1 MRSILISIKPQ
12 WVAKI
17 LNGEKTLEIRKTAPK
32 CELPVDVYIYCT
44 KNKLHY
50 SVGALMLNRDDCFKR
65 SVDGTYKYGDSVELM
80 GYYPEY
86 PYDKNN
92 FLNGKVC
99 AKFTLKAVHKF
110 DWRLVANPFFKVR
123 GSCLGY
129 DQLRKYATDK
139 KGIVHDLY
147 GWCIS
152 DLEIFD
158 KPKELWEFYGTP
170 KKINGLYGAE
180 MVNISL
186 SNPPQSWCFIE
197 VD

>member
-1 MRSILISIKPQ
+1 MMRSILISIKPQ

-17 LNGEKTLEIRKTAPK
+17 LNGEKTIEVRVTAPK
-32 CELPVDVYIYCT
+32 CDLPIDVYIYCT
-44 KNKLHY
+44 KTIKPVSRYDWGEFTFNDLPKL
-50 SVGALMLNRDDCFKR
+50 
-65 SVDGTYKYGDSVELM
+65 
-80 GYYPEY
+80 
-86 PYDKNN
+86 
-92 FLNGKVC
+92 GKIV

-123 GSCLGY
+123 GSCLDY

-158 KPKELWEFYGTP
+158 EPKELSEFYSLRLDKDVTELFDNS
-170 KKINGLYGAE
+170 IQLSNGKW
-180 MVNISL
+180 VKRL
-186 SNPPQSWCFIE
+186 SNPPQSYCFIE
-197 VD
+197 VDE

>member
-1 MRSILISIKPQ
+1 MRSILISIKPKY
-12 WVAKI
+12 VAKI
-17 LNGEKTLEIRKTAPK
+17 LNGEKTIEVRKTAPK

-44 KNKLHY
+44 KGKPNLYRHICY
-50 SVGALMLNRDDCFKR
+50 EFFH
-65 SVDGTYKYGDSVELM
+65 
-80 GYYPEY
+80 
-86 PYDKNN
+86 DKKTMKEC
-92 FLNGKVC
+92 LWNGMNV

-158 KPKELWEFYGTP
+158 EPKELSEFYSLRLDKDVTELFDNS
-170 KKINGLYGAE
+170 IQLSNGKW
-180 MVNISL
+180 VKRL
-186 SNPPQSWCFIE
+186 SNPPQSYCFIE
-197 VD
+197 VDE

>member
-1 MRSILISIKPQ
+1 MKSILLTIRLKYFYLTYKGTKNI
-12 WVAKI
+12 
-17 LNGEKTLEIRKTAPK
+17 EIRKSAPK
-32 CELPVDVYIYCT
+32 NFAGDVYEIISKT
-44 KNKLHY
+44 NFEKD
-50 SVGALMLNRDDCFKR
+50 LMEIPENEREFFKQF
-65 SVDGTYKYGDSVELM
+65 K
-80 GYYPEY
+80 
-86 PYDKNN
+86 
-92 FLNGKVC
+92 GKIGL
-99 AKFTLKAVHKF
+99 KFTLKAVHKF

-139 KGIVHDLY
+139 KGVVHDLY

-158 KPKELWEFYGTP
+158 KPKELEEFYSTP

-186 SNPPQSWCFIE
+186 SNPPQSWCFVE
-197 VD
+197 VEE

>member
-1 MRSILISIKPQ
+1 MKSILISIKPE

-17 LNGEKTLEIRKTAPK
+17 LNGEKTIEIRKTAPK

-44 KNKLHY
+44 KTIKPVSRYDWGEFTFNDLPKL
-50 SVGALMLNRDDCFKR
+50 
-65 SVDGTYKYGDSVELM
+65 
-80 GYYPEY
+80 
-86 PYDKNN
+86 
-92 FLNGKVC
+92 GKIV
-99 AKFTLKAVHKF
+99 ARFTLKAVHKF

-123 GSCLGY
+123 GSCLDY
-129 DQLRKYATDK
+129 DQLRKYATDT

>member
-1 MRSILISIKPQ
+1 MMKSILISIKPE
-12 WVAKI
+12 WVAEI
-17 LNGEKTLEIRKTAPK
+17 LNQRKTIEVRKTAPK
-32 CELPVDVYIYCT
+32 CELPVTVYIYCT
-44 KNKLHY
+44 KGVGLQKFGNKY
-50 SVGALMLNRDDCFKR
+50 FAQEGQ
-65 SVDGTYKYGDSVELM
+65 
-80 GYYPEY
+80 YPAR
-86 PYDKNN
+86 
-92 FLNGKVC
+92 NGKIV

-158 KPKELWEFYGTP
+158 EPKELSEFYSLRLDKDVT
-170 KKINGLYGAE
+170 KLFDNSIQ
-180 MVNISL
+180 L
-186 SNPPQSWCFIE
+186 SNGKWVKRLDKAPQSYCFIE
-197 VD
+197 VDE